1 MIDCT
6 LPESD
11 IHTIF
16 LPLIFLAVHSS
27 RAVLPSVARVSVML
41 RDPPSAPAPVATGD
55 VTLLLTSPIAENGI
69 AVWAIISD
77 AAAPS

>member
-41 RDPPSAPAPVATGD
+41 RDPPSAPVATGD